1 MIPKIIHQTWKSNN
15 LPEIFQKLYE
25 KNIKI
30 EEEFNRRLKDFDTKI
45 DSKEQQLSKLR
56 ELFVKE
62 KKQYYASR
70 LFNKGTLERNKE
82 LNQTFKNLKLKIK
95 NVYEKLD
102 RNNDR
107 LNNVI
112 ELIQKNKQIGGGQEV
127 ELMKYLDKIEV
138 ELKENIG
145 RINFVEKE
153 LKDYLSGKDV
163 ELENISQT
171 LDQLI
176 PKQQQEE
183 ENKYYDQEAETILQ
197 NINDIEKNIRL

>member
-1 MIPKIIHQTWKSNN
+1 MN
-15 LPEIFQKLYE
+15 PEINLIQLYE

-30 EEEFNRRLKDFDTKI
+30 EEEFNRRLKDFDMKI
-45 DSKEQQLSKLR
+45 EDKEQQLSKLR

-62 KKQYYASR
+62 KKQYYANR

-82 LNQTFKNLKLKIK
+82 LNQTLKNLKLKIK
-95 NVYEKLD
+95 NVYQKLD

-107 LNNVI
+107 LNNVVD
-112 ELIQKNKQIGGGQEV
+112 LINKNKQTGGGQEV
-127 ELMKYLDKIEV
+127 ELMKYLDKIEL

-163 ELENISQT
+163 ELEKISQT

-183 ENKYYDQEAETILQ
+183 ENKDYDQEAETILQ
-197 NINDIEKNIRL
+197 NINNIEKNVRL